1 VWVHPKIARVGS
13 PLRGIIKDLEGNPSA
28 QLVDSDTS
36 FHAIREYRAGD
47 SSRHI
52 HWASTAKIGK
62 VGEFM
67 VRQFQ
72 ETRRSRVVL
81 MLAASQTEYAKTVL
95 ADEPNPEFELAV
107 SALGSVGYQALSD
120 GRTVTAVMGR
130 PRTSKFVSNGR
141 GASKA
146 ALKELKA
153 TSKFKLLDSL
163 SDVQLSNKSSQR
175 LLKEVSLRVGQ
186 TYHDVSLVVVFCGST
201 VTDSQLR
208 SIQQNLPK
216 GIGILTVVASPS
228 AATSVRT
235 IEKMKVV
242 TISSLDQISSAIR
255 RFQR

>member
-1 VWVHPKIARVGS
+1 
-13 PLRGIIKDLEGNPSA
+13 
-28 QLVDSDTS
+28 
-36 FHAIREYRAGD
+36 
-47 SSRHI
+47 
-52 HWASTAKIGK
+52 
-62 VGEFM
+62 
-67 VRQFQ
+67 
-72 ETRRSRVVL
+72 
-81 MLAASQTEYAKTVL
+81 
-95 ADEPNPEFELAV
+95 
-107 SALGSVGYQALSD
+107 
-120 GRTVTAVMGR
+120 MGR
-130 PRTSKFVSNGR
+130 PRTSDFVSNGR
-141 GASKA
+141 GGSKA